1 MIKRFLSV
9 LICVSFLLSASIC
22 VSDEIKI
29 RTVVTPIG
37 QQVEKLGTAGL
48 MVCITNETVANGGCG
63 TGGTIRAKDAA
74 DPANKKV
81 DIDNTQSGTVVIFL
95 DDGDHQF
102 GTNDIVYDV
111 RR

>member
-48 MVCITNETVANGGCG
+48 MVCVTNETVANGGCG
-63 TGGTIRAKDAA
+63 TGGTITAKNATTGAYD
-74 DPANKKV
+74 V

-102 GTNDIVYDV
+102 DADDIVYDV